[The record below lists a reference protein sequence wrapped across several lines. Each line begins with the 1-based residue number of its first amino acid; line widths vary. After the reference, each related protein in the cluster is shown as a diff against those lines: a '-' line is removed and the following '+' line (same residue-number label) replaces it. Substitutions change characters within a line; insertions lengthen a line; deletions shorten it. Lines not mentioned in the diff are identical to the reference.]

1 MWNLKYD
8 TNEPM
13 KQNRKHR
20 EQTYFTHEK
29 SKVLV
34 AQLCLTLC
42 KSRDCPPPGSSVH
55 AILQARIHRIPRLSE
70 APWEVL

>member
-20 EQTYFTHEK
+20 EQTGCCRKGT
-29 SKVLV
+29 SWD
-34 AQLCLTLC
+34 
-42 KSRDCPPPGSSVH
+42 R
-55 AILQARIHRIPRLSE
+55 ARVGLADINFCI
-70 APWEVL
+70 